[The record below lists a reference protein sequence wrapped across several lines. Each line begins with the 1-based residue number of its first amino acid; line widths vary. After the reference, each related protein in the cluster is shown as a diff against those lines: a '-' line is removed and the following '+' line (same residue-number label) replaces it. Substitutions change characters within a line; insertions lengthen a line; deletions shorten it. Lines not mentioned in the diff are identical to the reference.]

1 MKRFLL
7 LIICLLGMGT
17 MTVKAKQSPADFE
30 QTGDEALFKQT
41 VEAIKSGKFVLKAD
55 KLYSKDENQTF
66 TVNNQCNYLIM
77 ENDKAIVQVTNS
89 DHIGFY
95 EEHKVSDV
103 KIKTDKKGNLLYNA
117 LLKDSRKAIRVKIK
131 IRKDTNCGEAI
142 FSSIK
147 KSGNYILTG
156 SIQSEDIYNV
166 AKLY

>member
-166 AKLY
+166 VKLY

>member
-41 VEAIKSGKFVLKAD
+41 VEAIKNGKFVLKAD

-89 DHIGFY
+89 GHIGFY

-166 AKLY
+166 VKLY

>member
-41 VEAIKSGKFVLKAD
+41 VEAIKNGKFVLKAD

-103 KIKTDKKGNLLYNA
+103 KIKTDKKGNLLFNA

-166 AKLY
+166 VKLY

>member
-1 MKRFLL
+1 MKQFLL
-7 LIICLLGMGT
+7 LIICLLGLGIMK
-17 MTVKAKQSPADFE
+17 VQAQQIPADIE

-41 VEAIKSGKFVLKAD
+41 VEAIKNRRFVLKAD

-89 DHIGFY
+89 GHIGFY

-103 KIKTDKKGNLLYNA
+103 KIKTDKKGNLLFNA

-166 AKLY
+166 VKLY

>member
-41 VEAIKSGKFVLKAD
+41 VEAIKNGKFVLKAD

>member
-1 MKRFLL
+1 MKQFLL

-41 VEAIKSGKFVLKAD
+41 VEAIKNGKFVLKAD

-156 SIQSEDIYNV
+156 SIQSKDIYNV

>member
-41 VEAIKSGKFVLKAD
+41 VEAIKNGKFVLKAD

-89 DHIGFY
+89 GHIGFY

-103 KIKTDKKGNLLYNA
+103 KIKTDKKGNLLFNA

-131 IRKDTNCGEAI
+131 ILKDSNCGEAI

-166 AKLY
+166 VKLY

>member
-7 LIICLLGMGT
+7 LIICLFVLGS
-17 MTVKAKQSPADFE
+17 MTVQAQQSSADIE

-41 VEAIKSGKFVLKAD
+41 VEAIKNGKFVLKAD

-156 SIQSEDIYNV
+156 SIQSKDIYNV

>member
-41 VEAIKSGKFVLKAD
+41 VEAIKNGKFVLKAD

-89 DHIGFY
+89 GHIGFY

-166 AKLY
+166 AKLF

>member
-1 MKRFLL
+1 MKQFLL
-7 LIICLLGMGT
+7 LIICLLGLGIMK
-17 MTVKAKQSPADFE
+17 VQAQQIPADIE

-41 VEAIKSGKFVLKAD
+41 VEAIKNGRFVLKAD

-89 DHIGFY
+89 GHIGFY

-103 KIKTDKKGNLLYNA
+103 KIKTDKKGNLLFNA

-131 IRKDTNCGEAI
+131 IRKDSNCGEAI

-166 AKLY
+166 VKLY